1 MNYVMIAA
9 RPEEEDPYH
18 VVGGCAEAMKRLGA
32 EALVSMDPADL
43 ERCDGL
49 ILPGGLPDVDPSR
62 YGEALDGSLYV
73 DAELD
78 RQQGPYQD
86 HAPQGVPHPGGQPGP
101 KDAVYKQHHQ
111 N

>member
-1 MNYVMIAA
+1 MKRVMIAA
-9 RPEEEDPYH
+9 RPEEGDPH
-18 VVGGCAEAMKRLGA
+18 KVIGGCVTSMEQLGYDSV
-32 EALVSMDPADL
+32 VSVNGADL
-43 ERCDGL
+43 EGCAGL
-49 ILPGGLPDVDPSR
+49 IMPGGLPDVDPTR
-62 YGEALDGSLYV
+62 YGEALNGSLYV

>member
-18 VVGGCAEAMKRLGA
+18 VVGGCAEAMGRLGV
-32 EALVSMDPADL
+32 ETLVSMDPADL

-78 RQQGPYQD
+78 RQ
-86 HAPQGVPHPGGQPGP
+86 
-101 KDAVYKQHHQ
+101 
-111 N
+111 